1 MNDVQ
6 WTNAERTAPSVAP
19 APDRKQSISRWS
31 LVISSCVLSLAPI
44 IATGARAADA
54 EILGDPAQVLGAE
67 SCAKCHEHEVA
78 QWKYTPHFS
87 TFETL
92 HRNPDA
98 KEIVR
103 RLDLVSVK
111 RNPTCVRCHYTQQQV
126 GERVRVVAGVSCE
139 SCHGAAKDWV
149 ALHNDYGGAQLAK
162 ETETD
167 AHRQQRID
175 ASIAA
180 GMNNPSNLYL
190 VARQCLACHTTP
202 NEELVNVGGHHP
214 GSPDFELVS
223 WSQGIVRHN
232 FLRTDGKANASS
244 TPEQLRVMYV
254 VGIMADLEAS
264 LRATAEASRK
274 APFGVA
280 AAQRAV
286 GLKHRLHDISKKMS
300 DAHVQQAVDA
310 ALAVELKLNRRDAL
324 TAAAD
329 TVGKAAFDFAT
340 KADGKELAA
349 IDPLLPK
356 TADYK
361 K

>member
-1 MNDVQ
+1 MNAIR
-6 WTNAERTAPSVAP
+6 WSNAEQTAPLVAR
-19 APDRKQSISRWS
+19 AQNRKQSISPWS
-31 LVISSCVLSLAPI
+31 LVVSACVLCLAPTTT
-44 IATGARAADA
+44 TGARAADA
-54 EILGDPAQVLGAE
+54 EILGDPAQVLGAV

-78 QWKYTPHFS
+78 QWKDTPHFS

-92 HRNPDA
+92 HRNPEA
-98 KEIVR
+98 KEIAR
-103 RLDLVSVK
+103 RLGLVSVK
-111 RNPTCVRCHYTQQQV
+111 RNATCVHCHYTQQQL

-149 ALHNDYGGAQLAK
+149 ALHNDYGGTQLTKA
-162 ETETD
+162 TETD
-167 AHRQQRID
+167 AHRQQRIE

-190 VARQCLACHTTP
+190 LARQCLACHTTP
-202 NEELVNVGGHHP
+202 NEELVNVGGHQA

-223 WSQGIVRHN
+223 WSQGMVRHN
-232 FLRTDGKANASS
+232 FLRTDGKANAHS

-274 APFGVA
+274 APYGVA

-286 GLKHRLHDISKKMS
+286 GLKHRLHDISKTITNV
-300 DAHVQQAVDA
+300 HVQQAVDA

-340 KADGKELAA
+340 KADGNELAA